1 MGNAECETAKQDS
14 IAASCAVSTSNM
26 TERYAHEKIAF
37 TIPCVLYRF
46 VKHGFVSYA
55 CFCGGY

>member
-1 MGNAECETAKQDS
+1 MGNAECESAKQDGS
-14 IAASCAVSTSNM
+14 AVSTSNM

-55 CFCGGY
+55 CFGGGY